1 MLDRRVADTHAA
13 RPVSAWGIIMARS
26 SALSR
31 SATSRDIAQIGK
43 LLHDLEGHLAHLAKS
58 VAADAREVGS
68 NVPDL
73 ISDAFSEIS
82 DRFRT
87 TIQSST
93 RNVSAEAARVGSGA
107 WHRVEDEVANH
118 PLTALAIA
126 AGIGF
131 LIGALNRR

>member
-1 MLDRRVADTHAA
+1 M
-13 RPVSAWGIIMARS
+13 IMARS
-26 SALSR
+26 SALSH
-31 SATSRDIAQIGK
+31 SATARDIAQIGK
-43 LLHDLEGHLAHLAKS
+43 LLRDLEGHLAHLARS
-58 VAADAREVGS
+58 VASDAREVSG

-82 DRFRT
+82 DRFRST
-87 TIQSST
+87 VQSSA

>member
-1 MLDRRVADTHAA
+1 
-13 RPVSAWGIIMARS
+13 MARS

-31 SATSRDIAQIGK
+31 SATSRDVAQIGK
-43 LLHDLEGHLAHLAKS
+43 LLRDLEGHLAHLAKS
-58 VAADAREVGS
+58 VASDAREVSS

-73 ISDAFSEIS
+73 ISDAFAELSE
-82 DRFRT
+82 RFRT
-87 TIQSST
+87 TVQSSA
-93 RNVSAEAARVGSGA
+93 RGVSAEAARVGSGA
-107 WHRVEDEVANH
+107 WHRVEDEVSNH

>member
-1 MLDRRVADTHAA
+1 
-13 RPVSAWGIIMARS
+13 MARS

-43 LLHDLEGHLAHLAKS
+43 LLRELEGHLAHLARS
-58 VAADAREVGS
+58 VAADAREVSS

-73 ISDAFSEIS
+73 ISDTLSDLS

-87 TIQSST
+87 SVQSSA
-93 RNVSAEAARVGSGA
+93 RSVSAEAARVGGGA
-107 WHRVEDEVANH
+107 WHRIEDEVASH
-118 PLTALAIA
+118 PLTALAVA

>member
-1 MLDRRVADTHAA
+1 
-13 RPVSAWGIIMARS
+13 MARS

-31 SATSRDIAQIGK
+31 SATSRDVAQIGK
-43 LLHDLEGHLAHLAKS
+43 LLRELEGHLAHLARS
-58 VAADAREVGS
+58 VAADARDVSS

-73 ISDAFSEIS
+73 ISDAFSELS

-87 TIQSST
+87 TIQSSAQSVGT
-93 RNVSAEAARVGSGA
+93 QAARVGGGA
-107 WHRVEDEVANH
+107 WHRLEDEVTNH